1 MGGIDLEIGE
11 NVFSDIEFPVSFS
24 VSDGKVTVYAFDS
37 GGGYYFA
44 DHAAPNEKIYTNKLG
59 SITNFDFFK
68 KSGEFSFIG
77 ANDFQGVLPVSRAD
91 GESGVIRVVSGVYPF
106 LASELCASDAGYVW
120 IKTADFALS
129 YEKRIKR
136 YDLRNTVIKGNPIC
150 MISSQYFTEQL
161 FATGSEIQMNQ
172 LSSEGFALTVLSLDK
187 SYDAAM
193 ISSEQGIANDIKE
206 KGSFY
211 PMNNVPGVSEYLNR
225 CFPYIKDAVTD
236 PEGNICL
243 LPITVEIPLIVY
255 NEKNCAENGI
265 VLSSELESFIQAVKQ
280 VSAVSEYYD
289 CTHHWLIQT
298 QLNGYHAENRSF
310 DTEEFRRL
318 AVRLN
323 EQCTEDIFKVNF
335 DLYSA
340 LMTVQ
345 NGMEELYYPRIYG
358 KTLFTQLL
366 YRIKQVALIND
377 ENLRT
382 SPLPLPLPD
391 NGKSVAVCTF
401 LCVNPYSDRL
411 SETLGF
417 IENIVNTM
425 SSVRNS
431 CMLADQSTY
440 EDTAFACDLYSIY
453 QNGEICFQIPT
464 EIYADDF
471 ERYCAVEITL
481 DKFIA
486 KLSAYLNE

>member
-1 MGGIDLEIGE
+1 M
-11 NVFSDIEFPVSFS
+11 
-24 VSDGKVTVYAFDS
+24 
-37 GGGYYFA
+37 
-44 DHAAPNEKIYTNKLG
+44 
-59 SITNFDFFK
+59 
-68 KSGEFSFIG
+68 
-77 ANDFQGVLPVSRAD
+77 
-91 GESGVIRVVSGVYPF
+91 
-106 LASELCASDAGYVW
+106 
-120 IKTADFALS
+120 
-129 YEKRIKR
+129 
-136 YDLRNTVIKGNPIC
+136 
-150 MISSQYFTEQL
+150 
-161 FATGSEIQMNQ
+161 
-172 LSSEGFALTVLSLDK
+172 
-187 SYDAAM
+187 
-193 ISSEQGIANDIKE
+193 
-206 KGSFY
+206 
-211 PMNNVPGVSEYLNR
+211 
-225 CFPYIKDAVTD
+225 
-236 PEGNICL
+236 
-243 LPITVEIPLIVY
+243 
-255 NEKNCAENGI
+255 
-265 VLSSELESFIQAVKQ
+265 ESFIQAVKQ